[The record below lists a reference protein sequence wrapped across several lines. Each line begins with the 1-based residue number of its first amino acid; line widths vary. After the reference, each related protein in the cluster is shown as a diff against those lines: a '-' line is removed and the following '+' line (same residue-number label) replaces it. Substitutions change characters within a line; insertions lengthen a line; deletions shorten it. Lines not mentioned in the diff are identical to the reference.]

1 MSATAL
7 WTSGAMAE
15 AMRAS
20 IHGALPE
27 AVTGL
32 SIDSRTIAAG
42 EAYFAIKGDVH
53 DGHDFVM
60 AALKAGA
67 ALAVV
72 ENAQAGKFA
81 SDAPLLVVDDVLAA
95 LVDLG
100 RASRARLEA
109 QVIAVTG
116 SVGKTSTKEAL
127 LHVLSAQGQTHAS
140 AASFN
145 NHWGVPL
152 SL

>member
-1 MSATAL
+1 MSAAPL
-7 WTSGAMAE
+7 WTPAAMAE
-15 AMRAS
+15 AMRAAVN
-20 IHGALPE
+20 GALPE

-53 DGHDFVM
+53 DGHDFVA

-72 ENAQAGKFA
+72 ESAQRDKFA
-81 SDAPLLVVDDVLAA
+81 SDGPLLVVEDVLAA
-95 LVDLG
+95 LRDLA
-100 RASRARLEA
+100 RAARARIKG

-116 SVGKTSTKEAL
+116 SVGKTSTKEA
-127 LHVLSAQGQTHAS
+127 
-140 AASFN
+140 
-145 NHWGVPL
+145 
-152 SL
+152 